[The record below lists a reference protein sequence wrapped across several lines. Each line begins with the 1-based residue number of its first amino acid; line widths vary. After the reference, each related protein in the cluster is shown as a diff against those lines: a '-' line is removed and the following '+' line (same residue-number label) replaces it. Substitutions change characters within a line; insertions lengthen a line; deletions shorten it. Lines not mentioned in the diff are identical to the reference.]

1 MSASLSQQ
9 ICPIC
14 KLKCEDDD
22 GEVVQIRQK
31 GADSINSA
39 SAKRLDSITDVTA
52 GCKVHSSC
60 RKRYTRSRDIDN
72 NLKRKKSGETIA
84 SARSSRISE
93 GLFHSKTDCF
103 FCGASVLEGS
113 AGYRY
118 TSKLITLHK
127 QYFNAA
133 RIDVTSGLLKSK
145 VKLNTI
151 MVTYMQQTA
160 YITIPV
166 AAISVVVVMYPCSFR
181 PAPSQNGGNLEGQGI
196 RTKMKLFQRCVH
208 IWKEMTKSS

>member
-1 MSASLSQQ
+1 MLVHGVLGFQKVCSTAK
-9 ICPIC
+9 PIVSFAAPVF
-14 KLKCEDDD
+14 LK
-22 GEVVQIRQK
+22 EVQ
-31 GADSINSA
+31 A
-39 SAKRLDSITDVTA
+39 TA
-52 GCKVHSSC
+52 
-60 RKRYTRSRDIDN
+60 
-72 NLKRKKSGETIA
+72 
-84 SARSSRISE
+84 
-93 GLFHSKTDCF
+93 
-103 FCGASVLEGS
+103 
-113 AGYRY
+113 